1 MDALTS
7 LLGKLMKAKTAK
19 PVPAADTLPRASEEY
34 LKVMRAML
42 AKKTRERRAIN
53 RKLEEAK

>member
-1 MDALTS
+1 MDALTL
-7 LLGKLMKAKTAK
+7 LLGKPMKAKTAK
-19 PVPAADTLPRASEEY
+19 PVPATTLPRASEEY

-53 RKLEEAK
+53 RKLDGTK